1 MSRQYNRKEY
11 LDVPFKDKER
21 AKSLGA
27 RWDQEKK
34 RWYAPDYYG
43 IDGFSEWN
51 IDPNLASDHFYI
63 LSTPAKCWQCKGPTT
78 VYAFG
83 LPDGHQYSEFRDS
96 NNRKIWTTATWQA
109 ITSFVKRVP
118 KNVYVLLKDIA
129 PGYTPVHSTQAGF
142 RYFMNHCDICGSK
155 IGDFQMHNEPGGEF
169 HPSNIQALKYIN
181 AERIDVEFEAN
192 SGFSVCQEGGF
203 KLPEI

>member
-1 MSRQYNRKEY
+1 MSTHNKRKEY

-27 RWDQEKK
+27 RWDKEKK

-63 LSTPAKCWQCKGPTT
+63 LSTPARCWKCKSPTI
-78 VYAFG
+78 VYALG
-83 LPDGHQYSEFRDS
+83 LPAGHEYSEYRDS
-96 NNRKIWTTATWQA
+96 NNRKIWNTATWQA
-109 ITSFVKRVP
+109 ITSFVRRIPRSVFI
-118 KNVYVLLKDIA
+118 LLNEKA
-129 PGYTPVHSTQAGF
+129 PGYKPAYSAQAGY
-142 RYFMNHCDICGSK
+142 RYFMNRCDVCGTT
-155 IGDFQMHNEPGGEF
+155 IGDFPMHNEPGGEF
-169 HPSNIQALKYIN
+169 HPANINEMKHIKV
-181 AERIDVEFEAN
+181 ERIDSEFEAN
-192 SGFSVCQEGGF
+192 AAFSVSQDGGF